1 MQLVLFD
8 KISKKFGAPFFLLV
22 TVTANATPSVVSAI
36 LVARGCVLV
45 GATLVAFVGLTRVAG
60 ISLSAVL
67 TPAFLF
73 FSRYPREA
81 VLP

>member
-1 MQLVLFD
+1 MQLVLFN
-8 KISKKFGAPFFLLV
+8 KILKNSRRLFFIRV
-22 TVTANATPSVVSAI
+22 AVTANATPSVVSAI